1 MNYRKKLSKLYEE
14 SVAWFFDLD
23 KEEKVLLFYEY
34 NNDIIAIVCA
44 DFTLKAVES
53 GHSPQS
59 VLAYIRSEVYGL

>member
-1 MNYRKKLSKLYEE
+1 MSKLYEE
-14 SVAWFFDLD
+14 SVAWFFDLY